1 LLNGIRECGNRD
13 GSILHS
19 CFDVWWHWHMIH
31 RIQSCCTLTSTFG
44 GSCSYCFPC
53 HLVGMLFSNIG
64 IMLCPRLDNWQSAAC
79 SRSYYHR

>member
-31 RIQSCCTLTSTFG
+31 RIQSCYTDLNISR
-44 GSCSYCFPC
+44 
-53 HLVGMLFSNIG
+53 LVFLLFSLSLGWNVVFQYWDHAMSSTG
-64 IMLCPRLDNWQSAAC
+64 
-79 SRSYYHR
+79 